1 MKKLKILFFIVS
13 QLSIIG
19 ITSFLLYDSFK
30 DKDILY
36 TLDKEPSLYVLISI
50 CILSLI
56 SIGFNLEKVLS
67 LKKKSLLYNFTRYGD
82 LIFSIYF
89 FLLAVITTY
98 RINVSLSQAKVTDQ
112 DIEAKIF
119 AYVIIFFMYTIS
131 IFLFIDN
138 LIFHKSF
145 KAIDIEESIE
155 DIGRSDFSDS

>member
-1 MKKLKILFFIVS
+1 M
-13 QLSIIG
+13 
-19 ITSFLLYDSFK
+19 
-30 DKDILY
+30 
-36 TLDKEPSLYVLISI
+36 
-50 CILSLI
+50 
-56 SIGFNLEKVLS
+56 
-67 LKKKSLLYNFTRYGD
+67 
-82 LIFSIYF
+82 
-89 FLLAVITTY
+89 ITTY